1 MKQTMKQ
8 AGIKSSKSL
17 TPDSMYIYIKDSMCL
32 SISINLAKGSC
43 SQIAKTKVAGSFL
56 LVPSNNT

>member
-17 TPDSMYIYIKDSMCL
+17 TPDSMYIY
-32 SISINLAKGSC
+32 KGLNVF
-43 SQIAKTKVAGSFL
+43 IYIH
-56 LVPSNNT
+56 